1 MNQFSRF
8 DPEGVGFN
16 LEKGKF
22 PTNLVQLGP
31 ARNRFSLG
39 LRPHVRDHLG
49 RETVFNSIDSL
60 GLTQLNEI
68 QYCRFV

>member
-1 MNQFSRF
+1 MNRFSRF

-22 PTNLVQLGP
+22 PTNSVQLGP

-39 LRPHVRDHLG
+39 LNPYIRYVSPFHLDG
-49 RETVFNSIDSL
+49 
-60 GLTQLNEI
+60 GLNL
-68 QYCRFV
+68 CLVS